1 MKKETKLMLDKI
13 QETERRMD
21 EKCHDLFLNK
31 EILAPILRETVEE
44 YQGLTIEEIISLI
57 DEASISKLE
66 AVNDFPKEKDVRI
79 EQIDTEMKSVTDKR
93 VLFDIHFK
101 AALPKE
107 QQNKLNFQLY
117 IDFEPQGIY
126 DPSYPLI
133 KRGIYYAARSL
144 SRQLGE
150 LTEETNYGKL
160 QKVYSIWLCYDPKMP
175 KKIKNTVSRYKIKR
189 EDLYGEVDEAFNY
202 HDLLEVVIARVD
214 TLKESKIDL
223 FDYLK
228 GIFTNDREKIMKHTG
243 ELPEKVMKEVDIMS
257 GVGALIRQTALDEGW
272 SKGMD
277 EGWSKGL
284 NEGWLRGRIETLYC
298 DAGYTIEKISEKLDM
313 EEEEVKNVL
322 ESLQVIEK

>member
-1 MKKETKLMLDKI
+1 
-13 QETERRMD
+13 
-21 EKCHDLFLNK
+21 
-31 EILAPILRETVEE
+31 
-44 YQGLTIEEIISLI
+44 
-57 DEASISKLE
+57 
-66 AVNDFPKEKDVRI
+66 
-79 EQIDTEMKSVTDKR
+79 
-93 VLFDIHFK
+93 
-101 AALPKE
+101 
-107 QQNKLNFQLY
+107 
-117 IDFEPQGIY
+117 
-126 DPSYPLI
+126 
-133 KRGIYYAARSL
+133 
-144 SRQLGE
+144 
-150 LTEETNYGKL
+150 
-160 QKVYSIWLCYDPKMP
+160 MP

-298 DAGYTIEKISEKLDM
+298 DAGYTIEKISEKLDV

>member
-1 MKKETKLMLDKI
+1 
-13 QETERRMD
+13 
-21 EKCHDLFLNK
+21 
-31 EILAPILRETVEE
+31 
-44 YQGLTIEEIISLI
+44 
-57 DEASISKLE
+57 
-66 AVNDFPKEKDVRI
+66 
-79 EQIDTEMKSVTDKR
+79 
-93 VLFDIHFK
+93 
-101 AALPKE
+101 
-107 QQNKLNFQLY
+107 
-117 IDFEPQGIY
+117 
-126 DPSYPLI
+126 
-133 KRGIYYAARSL
+133 
-144 SRQLGE
+144 
-150 LTEETNYGKL
+150 
-160 QKVYSIWLCYDPKMP
+160 MP

-272 SKGMD
+272 SKG
-277 EGWSKGL
+277 L